1 MVTTTVAV
9 GIPSIRSSALTRLA
23 VWFLVALPF
32 YAWLVQHTNGVWFI
46 AALVT
51 SVGLYTLHLLT
62 QVLATSE
69 TERPTNAEVVL
80 FHANG
85 LALFLC
91 LYVAV
96 DANAGS
102 TAVVAVVLAAWNGL
116 LAFACRQ
123 RLAEG
128 TAQALA
134 LAFALAATA
143 IALAFAGPWVTVG
156 WAAEGAAII
165 GVGLAMNRPFLRA
178 GGAALLAVAAGR
190 LLAYQFP
197 ITLTSHRPIFNLR
210 VATAA
215 FVIAMLYAVAHFT
228 APLVDR

>member
-91 LYVAV
+91 LYVR
-96 DANAGS
+96 S
-102 TAVVAVVLAAWNGL
+102 RE
-116 LAFACRQ
+116 CRLD
-123 RLAEG
+123 RG
-128 TAQALA
+128 
-134 LAFALAATA
+134 
-143 IALAFAGPWVTVG
+143 GRSG
-156 WAAEGAAII
+156 
-165 GVGLAMNRPFLRA
+165 A
-178 GGAALLAVAAGR
+178 GGLERTAGFC
-190 LLAYQFP
+190 LP
-197 ITLTSHRPIFNLR
+197 PTSG
-210 VATAA
+210 
-215 FVIAMLYAVAHFT
+215 
-228 APLVDR
+228 